1 MIYEINVIT
10 KIIIVEFFNTN
21 LEANSNI
28 YMEINNQVI
37 NIILTKNNL
46 VEFTASD
53 FKTYSR
59 ATLIKMAVWY

>member
-53 FKTYSR
+53 FKTYR